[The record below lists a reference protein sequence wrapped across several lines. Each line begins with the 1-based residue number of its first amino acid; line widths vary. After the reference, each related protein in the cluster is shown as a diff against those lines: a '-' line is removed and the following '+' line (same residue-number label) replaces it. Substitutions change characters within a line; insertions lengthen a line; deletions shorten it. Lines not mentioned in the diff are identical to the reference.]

1 MGHTYVRMVMGV
13 YVMIATL
20 ELVDILDR
28 SEQLGKMILAS
39 ADVEAYNRSRTAL
52 NNDQEAQQ
60 LIRDFQN
67 IKTHY
72 EDVQRFGSY
81 HPDYNEIMKN
91 VRATKRKMDMHEK
104 VATFKIAERNLQRLL
119 DDVSEMFASSVSEQ
133 IKAPKDGAALTD
145 SGCSSGGCGSGGAC
159 SCQAS

>member
-1 MGHTYVRMVMGV
+1 MAVTYVKMVLEV
-13 YVMIATL
+13 SIMIATL

-28 SEQLGKMILAS
+28 SEQLGQMILES
-39 ADVEAYNRSRTAL
+39 EDVEAYNRSRTAL

-60 LIRDFQN
+60 FIKDFQH
-67 IKTHY
+67 IKFHY
-72 EDVQRFGSY
+72 DDVQRFGTY

-91 VRATKRKMDMHEK
+91 VRATKRKMDMNDK
-104 VATFKIAERNLQRLL
+104 VATFKIAERNLQKLL
-119 DDVSEMFASSVSEQ
+119 DDISEMFASSVSEE

-159 SCQAS
+159 SCKAS